1 MNSFLKEI
9 EETKINSKIKGI
21 PFLKSKSVKKIKLE
35 KLNIIKENIQFP
47 ILSIDK
53 LQLIKNI
60 RIMKNFAV
68 KNNLSLA
75 PHCKTFM
82 SPQLIN
88 NHLKKTWG
96 LTISN
101 NQQLS
106 TIINLNVKNIIY
118 GNLIVNEANLIQ
130 YLDIVKKYRKLT
142 NIYYCIDS
150 LFGLNLLIKVVTK
163 KKYKFKIRILI
174 ELGTKNGR
182 CGIRN
187 FKSFKKIVI
196 SLNNIPKNILVS
208 GLFFYEGAIKNSSLS
223 KVSKKIM
230 DLLQFTFRCHEELV
244 YQNLYKEKIKLIS
257 GGGSEYFDL
266 VTKYFNKFNTKNDTK
281 LILRPG
287 SFIAYGHG
295 YYEKKINNLKKR
307 NIIKSVSDK
316 NKFFFK
322 PSLLLWSHVLSI
334 NDNGIAIVNF
344 GKRDVSFDLGNPIP
358 INVYRN
364 NKKYRNNETK
374 PNNLNVFKLND
385 QHAFL
390 KYNNKIRLNIGDLI
404 SFGISHPCIT
414 LDKWKYVFL
423 INSKFD
429 VIDVYQTFF

>member
-53 LQLIKNI
+53 LQLINNI
-60 RIMKNFAV
+60 RIMKNFAI

-150 LFGLNLLIKVVTK
+150 LFGLNLLMKVVTK

-307 NIIKSVSDK
+307 NIIKSISDK
-316 NKFFFK
+316 NKIFFK

-364 NKKYRNNETK
+364 KKKYRNNETK
-374 PNNLNVFKLND
+374 PNNLNVIKLND

-390 KYNNKIRLNIGDLI
+390 KYNNKIKLNIGDLI

>member
-68 KNNLSLA
+68 KNNLGLA

-150 LFGLNLLIKVVTK
+150 VFGLNLLTKVVTK

-187 FKSFKKIVI
+187 FKSFKKITN

-223 KVSKKIM
+223 KVSKKIK
-230 DLLQFTFRCHEELV
+230 DLLEFTFKCHEELV

-266 VTKYFNKFNTKNDTK
+266 VTKYYNKFNTKNDTK

-390 KYNNKIRLNIGDLI
+390 KYNNKIKLNIGDLI

-423 INSKFD
+423 INSKFE